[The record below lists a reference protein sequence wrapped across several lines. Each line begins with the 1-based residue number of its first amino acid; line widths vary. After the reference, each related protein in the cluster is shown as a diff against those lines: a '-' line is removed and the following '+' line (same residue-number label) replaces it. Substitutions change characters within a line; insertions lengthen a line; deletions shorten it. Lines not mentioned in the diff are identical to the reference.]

1 MCTSYG
7 SRPEAVVGE
16 KLTLHCYLDSYCPT
30 YKWTLITEDNNKIPQ
45 NETGNKLVVSTNV
58 SSISEVGGK
67 LYECQCHQENGDCQ
81 LFRIGG
87 MYRMCPQSVAYW

>member
-1 MCTSYG
+1 MYNIPLGNDRLTPRLTHCFVAGCKAVCTSYG

-58 SSISEVGGK
+58 SSISEV
-67 LYECQCHQENGDCQ
+67 
-81 LFRIGG
+81 
-87 MYRMCPQSVAYW
+87 YRR